1 MEPST
6 QSNSLRILAIDI
18 GGTGLKAAL
27 LDLDGNMLTDR
38 VRVKTPHPCSKEQL
52 VDLLVSLV
60 QPLGEFDRVSV
71 GFPGVTRRG
80 IIYTAPNIGTDELK
94 GFDLGGEI
102 HKRLGRPVR
111 VVNDADMQGQAAVH
125 GHGVE
130 VVITLG
136 TGMGFAIF
144 SEGQLGPHL
153 ELSHHVFRKGEDYD
167 QQIGNAAFETIGS
180 KKWNKR
186 VERAIHNIRVLTTFD
201 HLYIGGGNAKEI
213 TFALQA
219 DTEIINNQN
228 GLKGGAWLW
237 RHDAPAAASVS
248 AESSTPPA

>member
-1 MEPST
+1 MESPTPTS
-6 QSNSLRILAIDI
+6 SLHVLAIDI

-27 LDLDGNMLTDR
+27 LDLEGNMLTDR
-38 VRVKTPHPCSKEQL
+38 VRVKTPHPCSKETL
-52 VDLLVSLV
+52 IDTLIALV
-60 QPLGEFDRVSV
+60 QPLGKFDRVSV

-80 IIYTAPNIGTDELK
+80 IIYTAPNLGTDELK
-94 GFDLGGEI
+94 GFDLGGELST
-102 HKRLGRPVR
+102 RLGCPVR
-111 VVNDADMQGQAAVH
+111 VVNDADMQGQAVVR

-144 SEGQLGPHL
+144 SEGELGPHM
-153 ELSHHVFRKGEDYD
+153 ELSHHPFQKGEDYD
-167 QQIGNAAFETIGS
+167 QRIGNAALEAIGV
-180 KKWNKR
+180 KKWNRR
-186 VERAIHNIRVLTTFD
+186 VEKAIQNIRVLTSFD

-219 DTEIINNQN
+219 DVEIVNNQN

-237 RHDAPAAASVS
+237 RKDAPATATVTAD
-248 AESSTPPA
+248 ASTPS